1 MTGSPIGLF
10 LKVALKMK
18 SPKNKTYLLGLGFDN
33 DDGHRRITRGKNFR
47 LYGGSEDTHSLM
59 QEKAIKF
66 NEQLKNKG
74 KTLEEI
80 SRKEFV
86 DIAHTIGLNL
96 PPKKDSNS

>member
-1 MTGSPIGLF
+1 
-10 LKVALKMK
+10 MK
-18 SPKNKTYLLGLGFDN
+18 NANQKSYLLGLGFDN
-33 DDGHRRITRGKNFR
+33 EDGHRRITRGKNFR

-66 NEQLKNKG
+66 NEQLKHKG

-86 DIAHTIGLNL
+86 DIAHKIGLNL
-96 PPKKDSNS
+96 PPGKDSPS